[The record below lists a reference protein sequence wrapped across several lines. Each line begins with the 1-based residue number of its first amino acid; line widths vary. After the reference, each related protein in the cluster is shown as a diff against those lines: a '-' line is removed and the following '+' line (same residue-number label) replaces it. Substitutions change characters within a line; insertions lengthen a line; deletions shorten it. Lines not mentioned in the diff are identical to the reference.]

1 MAIMSET
8 SAPACAGLIPVR
20 RISAALLVGLAF
32 ASPARAGSGSRDDA
46 KNLMAD
52 RCAVCHGDNGNG
64 QGPSASSLNPRPKD
78 FHDARWQKSVSDQT
92 LAKAIVLGGP
102 AVGLSASM
110 PGNPDLADQPDIV
123 AAIVKQIRA
132 WSK

>member
-8 SAPACAGLIPVR
+8 SAPACAGLIPVW

-32 ASPARAGSGSRDDA
+32 ASPARAGSGSHDDA

-52 RCAVCHGDNGNG
+52 RCAVCHGDNGDG
-64 QGPSASSLNPRPKD
+64 QGPSG
-78 FHDARWQKSVSDQT
+78 QKSVSDQT